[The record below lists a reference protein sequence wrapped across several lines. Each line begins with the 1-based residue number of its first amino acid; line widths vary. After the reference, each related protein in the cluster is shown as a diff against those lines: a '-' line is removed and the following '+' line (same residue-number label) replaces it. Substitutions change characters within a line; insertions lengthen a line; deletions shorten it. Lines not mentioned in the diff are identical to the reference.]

1 MAITKNLRDGTV
13 KIADAGGTG
22 GGNVVT
28 VDVEEGDLN
37 YTEKTPANIISD
49 RGVLDHAR
57 LAAEMPI
64 EWSFSM
70 KYQSHSTH
78 VSPSPYDALTKTGG
92 ASAWV
97 SDEPSSDLYAVI
109 LEFTLTEPAGG
120 AAEVLTF
127 ARCCDITIEFG
138 EGAEHNVM
146 RVSGRAV
153 ITTPALS

>member
-1 MAITKNLRDGTV
+1 MPVRNLRDGTI

-22 GGNVVT
+22 GGNSVT
-28 VDVEEGDLN
+28 VDVEEGDLS
-37 YTEKTPANIISD
+37 YTEKAPVSVIHD

-57 LAAEMPI
+57 LADEVPV
-64 EWSFSM
+64 ELSFSM

-92 ASAWV
+92 ASAWT
-97 SDEPSSDLYAVI
+97 SDEPNSDVYAVI
-109 LEFTLTEPAGG
+109 IEITITDPAGG

-127 ARCCDITIEFG
+127 ERFMDITIEFS

-146 RVSGRAV
+146 RVSGLAL
-153 ITTPALS
+153 ITAPALS